1 MRIACVG
8 GGPGGLFFG
17 LLVKRHRPDWDVV
30 LFERNRAE
38 DSFGFGVVFSDATL
52 RAIDEADPVLRDALA
67 EHGVHW
73 TAIEVWAKG
82 KHERFD
88 GNGMAA
94 IRRSTLLGILQEAA
108 AEAGVDLRF
117 ETMVPSAG
125 ELREFDVIVGADGSN
140 STLREQTASP
150 LGQQIDTASAKFI
163 WFGTTHLFDGLTFV
177 HAQNEHGNF
186 AVHGYPISGDTSTFI
201 VETDEAT
208 WRRAGLD
215 EFDVSLPPGQ
225 SDEKS
230 RQYIAELF
238 ADLIPGGEL
247 LVNNSR
253 WANFKTRRTER
264 WYNGN
269 TVFLGDA
276 VHTAHFSVGSGTKM
290 AMEDAIVL
298 AKQITGGGSLEEAFQ
313 RYELE
318 RKPAV
323 ARIQDAAIPSLAWW
337 ERFGEYYRALE
348 PWQFAFHFFS
358 RSIPIEKIRQRDP
371 EFVAHVERSWIAQ
384 NGSPVLDTGLELSG
398 IRFSGR
404 LLSLDDGGRI
414 VDPSGVSIPIT
425 AGAAVDACD
434 PGTVPPDAAFVVVHG
449 GSSTER
455 AAVAERI
462 KLESGATTLVADPD
476 GDRDVAATL
485 VLAGRADA
493 LIVSAR

>member
-17 LLVKRHRPDWDVV
+17 LLVKRYHPDWEVV
-30 LFERNRAE
+30 LFERNRAG

-52 RAIDEADPVLRDALA
+52 RAIDAADPVLHDALA

-73 TAIEVWAKG
+73 NAIEVWAKG
-82 KHERFD
+82 DHERFD

-94 IRRSTLLGILQEAA
+94 IRRSTLLTILQEAA
-108 AEAGVDLRF
+108 AASGVDLRF
-117 ETMVPSAG
+117 ETLVPSLD
-125 ELREFDVIVGADGSN
+125 ELDDFDVVVGADGAN
-140 STLREQTASP
+140 SSLREQTTVAR
-150 LGQQIDTASAKFI
+150 GQQVETASAKFI
-163 WFGTTHLFDGLTFV
+163 WFGTTYLFDGLTFV

-186 AVHGYPISGDTSTFI
+186 AVHGYPISDDTSTFI

-215 EFDVSLPPGQ
+215 EFDVTLPPGQ

-230 RQYIAELF
+230 RRYIAELF
-238 ADLIPGGEL
+238 ADQIPGGEL

-253 WANFKTRRTER
+253 WANFKTRKTER
-264 WYNGN
+264 WYDGN

-298 AKQITGGGSLEEAFQ
+298 AKQLTGEGSLEQAFQ
-313 RYELE
+313 RYESE

-323 ARIQDAAIPSLAWW
+323 TRIQDAAIPSLGWW
-337 ERFGEYYRALE
+337 ERFGEYYRAFE

-371 EFVAHVERSWIAQ
+371 GFVGHVERSWRDRH
-384 NGSPVLDTGLELSG
+384 GSGVLETPIDLAGVSL
-398 IRFSGR
+398 RGR
-404 LLSLDDGGRI
+404 LLTVEDGQI
-414 VDPSGVSIPIT
+414 VDPF
-425 AGAAVDACD
+425 GASVALSDATVVDACA
-434 PGTVPPDAAFVVVHG
+434 PGDVPSDSAFVVVKG
-449 GSSTER
+449 GSQGER
-455 AAVAERI
+455 VAVAERI
-462 KLESGATTLVADPD
+462 RLETGATTLIDDPD
-476 GDRDVAATL
+476 GDADSAQTL
-485 VLAGRADA
+485 VLAGRGDA
-493 LIVSAR
+493 VLVSAR